1 MSDYDKLMERKN
13 DKYMIGVT
21 IAIVLFVL
29 TIGEYMLAD
38 AGANW
43 MEVFLMI
50 AMIKAFL
57 VVRDYMHIK
66 RVFVSE
72 EEG

>member
-1 MSDYDKLMERKN
+1 MSEYEKLMDKKK
-13 DKYMIGVT
+13 DKYMIGLT

-29 TIGEYMLAD
+29 TIGEFMLAE

-43 MEVFLMI
+43 VEIFLMI
-50 AMIKAFL
+50 AAIKAFL

-72 EEG
+72 EEH